1 MDILVVD
8 DDSASREA
16 ASWFLSVEGHRVTT
30 CGSGAEALAA
40 LAGADYPM
48 VLSDIKMAGMS
59 GIELLAAIKALPGGW
74 RTDVVLFTG
83 YGDMESAIQALRSG
97 AYDYLLKPVDAQ
109 ELAATAERV
118 EEHQALL
125 RETKYL
131 SQNLEH
137 EIKAATAEKDRE
149 LFRVKKLVTESLF
162 GQIGIFS
169 DKMRSI
175 VALAQKYHS
184 DRSIPVLIEG
194 ETGTGK
200 EIIAQLVHWGDV
212 QGGSDPGPFIDIN
225 CAAIAPNLFES
236 ELFGY
241 EAGAYTGG
249 QNRGQ
254 KGKLDLAS
262 GGSLFLDEIAEISP
276 EIQGKLLRV
285 IQEKEYYRVGGLK
298 KLPADVRIICATNAD
313 MKKNMDEGK
322 FRRDLYYRF
331 QLGHITIPPLRER
344 REEIIPLANMFLL
357 QGTKQRGRKFKGIS
371 DEAAKILENYEWPGN
386 VRELKNTIEFVVF
399 MYDDT
404 EVRPHHIQKVSR
416 TVVENTAGVGSL
428 REAEPRL
435 SLPFPREGFALK
447 DYTDCIIREVLNAHG
462 GNQMATATYLGI
474 SLRTLAYRIAKTKK
488 TDNN

>member
-8 DDSASREA
+8 DDCASRDA
-16 ASWFLSVEGHRVTT
+16 ASWFLKVEGHSVTT
-30 CGSGAEALAA
+30 CGSGAEALA
-40 LAGADYPM
+40 LMAGADYPM

-59 GIELLAAIKALPGGW
+59 GLELLAAIKAMPGGW
-74 RTDVVLFTG
+74 LTDVVLFTG

-109 ELAATAERV
+109 ELAATAERI

-125 RETKYL
+125 RENRYL

-137 EIKAATAEKDRE
+137 EVKAATAEKDRE
-149 LFRVKKLVTESLF
+149 LLRAKRLVTESLF

-169 DKMRSI
+169 DKMRSV
-175 VALAQKYHS
+175 VALAQKYHN
-184 DRSIPVLIEG
+184 DRSIPILIEG

-200 EIIAQLVHWGDV
+200 EIIAQIVHWGDV
-212 QGGSDPGPFIDIN
+212 QFDGDPGPFIDIN
-225 CAAIAPNLFES
+225 CAAIAPSLFES

-262 GGSLFLDEIAEISP
+262 GGTLFLDEIAEISP
-276 EIQGKLLRV
+276 EMQGKLLRV

-298 KLPADVRIICATNAD
+298 KLPADVRIVCATNVD
-313 MKKNMDEGK
+313 MRKNMDEGK

-331 QLGHITIPPLRER
+331 QLGHITVPPLRER

-357 QGTKQRGRKFKGIS
+357 QGAKQRGRKFKAIS
-371 DEAAKILENYEWPGN
+371 DEAAQILENYEWPGN
-386 VRELKNTIEFVVF
+386 VRELKNAIEFVVF

-404 EVRPHHIQKVSR
+404 EVRPHHVHKLNR
-416 TVVENTAGVGSL
+416 TTVEENAGIGSL
-428 REAEPRL
+428 QPDEPRL
-435 SLPFPREGFALK
+435 SLPFPREGFPLK
-447 DYTDCIIREVLNAHG
+447 DYTDCIIKEVLNAHN
-462 GNQMATATYLGI
+462 GNQMAAATYLGV
-474 SLRTLAYRIAKTKK
+474 SLRTLAYRISKMKK
-488 TDNN
+488 AGNK

>member
-8 DDSASREA
+8 DDAASREA
-16 ASWFLSVEGHRVTT
+16 VSWFLRVEGHRVTT
-30 CGSGAEALAA
+30 CGSGAEALA
-40 LAGADYPM
+40 LMAGADYPM

-74 RTDVVLFTG
+74 LTDVVLFTG
-83 YGDMESAIQALRSG
+83 FGDMESAIQALRSG

-109 ELAATAERV
+109 ELAATAERI

-125 RETKYL
+125 RENRYL
-131 SQNLEH
+131 SQNLEN
-137 EIKAATAEKDRE
+137 EIKAATAEKDQE
-149 LFRVKKLVTESLF
+149 LFRVKKLVTESVF

-175 VALAQKYHS
+175 VNLAQKYHN

-200 EIIAQLVHWGDV
+200 EIIAQIVHWGDV
-212 QGGSDPGPFIDIN
+212 HGGSAPGPFVDIN
-225 CAAIAPNLFES
+225 CAAIAPSLFES

-262 GGSLFLDEIAEISP
+262 GGTLFLDEIAEISP

-298 KLPADVRIICATNAD
+298 KLPADARIICATNAD
-313 MKKNMDEGK
+313 MKRNIDEGK

-357 QGTKQRGRKFKGIS
+357 QGAKQRGRKFKTIS
-371 DEAAKILENYEWPGN
+371 DEAAKILESYEWPGN
-386 VRELKNTIEFVVF
+386 VRELKNTIEFAVF

-404 EVRPHHIQKVSR
+404 EIRPHHIHKVNR
-416 TVVENTAGVGSL
+416 TVVDENAGVGSL
-428 REAEPRL
+428 QETEPRL
-435 SLPFPREGFALK
+435 CLPFPRDGFALK

-462 GNQMATATYLGI
+462 GNQMAAATYLGI
-474 SLRTLAYRIAKTKK
+474 SLRTLAYRMAKMKK
-488 TDNN
+488 ADKN

>member
-8 DDSASREA
+8 DDRASREA
-16 ASWFLSVEGHRVTT
+16 ASWFLSSQGHHVTT
-30 CGSGAEALAA
+30 CSSGAEALA
-40 LAGADYPM
+40 LMAGADYPM
-48 VLSDIKMAGMS
+48 VLSDIKMSGMS
-59 GIELLAAIKALPGGW
+59 GLELLAAIKALPGGW
-74 RTDVVLFTG
+74 LTDVVLFTG
-83 YGDMESAIQALRSG
+83 FGDMESAIQALRSG

-109 ELAATAERV
+109 ELAATAERI

-125 RETKYL
+125 RENRYL
-131 SQNLEH
+131 SRHLEN
-137 EIKAATAEKDRE
+137 EIKAATAEKDQE

-169 DKMRSI
+169 DKMRSV
-175 VALAQKYHS
+175 VALAQKYHN

-200 EIIAQLVHWGDV
+200 EIIAQIVHWGDI
-212 QGGSDPGPFIDIN
+212 QRGNDPGPFIDIN
-225 CAAIAPNLFES
+225 CAAIAPSLFES

-262 GGSLFLDEIAEISP
+262 GGTLFLDEIAEISP
-276 EIQGKLLRV
+276 EMQGKLLRV

-298 KLPADVRIICATNAD
+298 KLPADVRIICATNVD

-331 QLGHITIPPLRER
+331 QLGHITVPPLRDR
-344 REEIIPLANMFLL
+344 REEIIPLANMFVL
-357 QGTKQRGRKFKGIS
+357 QGAKQRGRKFSGIN
-371 DEAAKILENYEWPGN
+371 DEAVRILENYEWPGN
-386 VRELKNTIEFVVF
+386 VRELKNAIEFVVF

-404 EVRPHHIQKVSR
+404 EVRPQHIHKLNR
-416 TVVENTAGVGSL
+416 PAVEDRAGIGSL
-428 REAEPRL
+428 QEAEPRL
-435 SLPFPREGFALK
+435 SLPFPREGFSLK
-447 DYTDCIIREVLNAHG
+447 DYTDCIIKEVLNAHN
-462 GNQMATATYLGI
+462 GNQMAAATYLGI

-488 TDNN
+488 TDNK